1 MSAIAGANHLINGE
15 RRQARKLEALGR
27 DRVVPHSPANTFG
40 PQDAAPPSGV
50 GWGSTEELAS
60 RVVAKRLVL
69 KRIGLPLTFIPAKGH
84 SKCAPSPPVVQGPG
98 VASGI
103 RRTEGAHPRKGRGA
117 MHRVGRGEISRVYI
131 YITKLMCIV
140 FLCRSFLEKDYL

>member
-1 MSAIAGANHLINGE
+1 MKRWGE
-15 RRQARKLEALGR
+15 IGWCCARQQIL
-27 DRVVPHSPANTFG
+27 FG

-84 SKCAPSPPVVQGPG
+84 GNVRRLRQWFRGQAWQAGFAGRKAPVPARGG
-98 VASGI
+98 VPCTGWGGGKSLAG
-103 RRTEGAHPRKGRGA
+103 
-117 MHRVGRGEISRVYI
+117 I
-131 YITKLMCIV
+131 YINNQIAVC
-140 FLCRSFLEKDYL
+140 SFFM